1 MTLLTVFVGVI
12 AVCNIIVLVGT
23 AVALFALKRLIDKPV
38 RQAVC
43 EAKTTIE
50 NVNKLVDTVEDRT
63 QRILDIGEQTA
74 KKVSGN
80 VMATSDV
87 VRETITTPLIS
98 FSGLVAGITEAIQCC
113 RRASAKS

>member
-12 AVCNIIVLVGT
+12 ALCNVIALVGT

-43 EAKTTIE
+43 EAKTTIT
-50 NVNKLVDTVEDRT
+50 NVNKLVDTVEYRT
-63 QRILDIGEQTA
+63 ERILDISEKTA
-74 KKVSGN
+74 RKVSGN

-87 VRETITTPLIS
+87 VRETITSPLIS
-98 FSGLVAGITEAIQCC
+98 FSSVVAGISEALKSC
-113 RRASAKS
+113 RRSA